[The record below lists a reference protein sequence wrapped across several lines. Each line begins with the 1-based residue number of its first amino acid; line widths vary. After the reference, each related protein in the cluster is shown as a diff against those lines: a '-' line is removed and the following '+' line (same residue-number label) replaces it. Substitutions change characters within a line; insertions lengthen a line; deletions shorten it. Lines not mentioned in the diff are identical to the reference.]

1 VFKKEIGMEIPKFY
15 NINSYHHL
23 YNRGVKRDKI
33 FLDDS
38 DYKYFIRKMKEY
50 RTKYLIEVI
59 CFCLLPNHFHL
70 FVKQL
75 TNEYTIGKF
84 IGDLTNAY
92 TRGTNKKYGRLG
104 VIFESKTKSKL
115 ITDETYFIWLCK
127 YILNNPVKAGLAIKP
142 EGWEYSSANEYFG
155 MTSLNITDK
164 KEMLKRFNS
173 IEEFTSFIKIK
184 EVEFDYSL
192 FF

>member
-1 VFKKEIGMEIPKFY
+1 MEKQKAY
-15 NINSYHHL
+15 YKNTYHHL
-23 YNRGVKRDKI
+23 YNRGVNKATI
-33 FLDDS
+33 FFEDS
-38 DYKYFIRKMKEY
+38 DYKYFLRKMKEY
-50 RTKYLIEVI
+50 KEKYFIQII
-59 CFCLLPNHFHL
+59 CYCLLPNHFHL
-70 FVKQL
+70 FTKQL
-75 TNEYTIGKF
+75 TDEHTPGKF

-92 TRGTNKKYGRLG
+92 TKGTNKKYDRTG
-104 VIFESKTKSKL
+104 VLFQGKTKSKL
-115 ITDETYFIWLCK
+115 IDDESYFVWLCK
-127 YILNNPVKAGLAIKP
+127 YILNNPVKAGVAIKP

-173 IEEFTSFIKIK
+173 IEEFASFIKIK